1 MPNFQPNFS
10 FSPIMEKLC
19 LKWND
24 FEQNI
29 ISAFGLLRQDT
40 DLVDVTLVSEDGQQ
54 VDLHKVVLASSSPFF
69 LQLLKQSKQS
79 QHPWIFM
86 RGCKYEH
93 LMAIVDFLYF
103 GEANV
108 LQENLDGFLALAAEL
123 QLKGLLRNNEDEKA
137 HKAESQLPKK
147 KKKRKDSEKTVM
159 DNNQVFAA
167 EDGLNYPNLQT
178 PKSDRTIAVQDQ
190 VQEVVDLEGVD
201 QKIRLMMEKSQENF
215 DSAGRAAIIC
225 KVCGK
230 EGQRSNIW
238 NHIEAKHVTSDV
250 SYTCDLCGKG
260 SKSRNGLFLHK
271 SIYHRK

>member
-1 MPNFQPNFS
+1 MNPS
-10 FSPIMEKLC
+10 VEKLC

-29 ISAFGLLRQDT
+29 TSAFGLLRQDT
-40 DLVDVTLVSEDGQQ
+40 DFVDVTLVSEDGQQ

-69 LQLLKQSKQS
+69 LQLLKRSKQS

-86 RGCKYEH
+86 RGSKFED
-93 LMAIVDFLYF
+93 LVAIVDFLYY

-108 LQENLDGFLALAAEL
+108 LQEHLDSFLALAAEL
-123 QLKGLLRNNEDEKA
+123 QLKGLSRNNDGEKT
-137 HKAESQLPKK
+137 HKIESQPPKK
-147 KKKRKDSEKTVM
+147 KKNHKDSETNRMVKDKILEGEESFKDKTS
-159 DNNQVFAA
+159 
-167 EDGLNYPNLQT
+167 EG
-178 PKSDRTIAVQDQ
+178 TIV
-190 VQEVVDLEGVD
+190 VQEQVKEVVALEGVD
-201 QKIRLMMEKSQENF
+201 QEIRLMMEKSKVSF
-215 DSAGRAAIIC
+215 DSAGRPAIIC

-238 NHIEAKHVTSDV
+238 NHIEAKHVTCDV
-250 SYTCDLCGKG
+250 SYTCDLCGKS